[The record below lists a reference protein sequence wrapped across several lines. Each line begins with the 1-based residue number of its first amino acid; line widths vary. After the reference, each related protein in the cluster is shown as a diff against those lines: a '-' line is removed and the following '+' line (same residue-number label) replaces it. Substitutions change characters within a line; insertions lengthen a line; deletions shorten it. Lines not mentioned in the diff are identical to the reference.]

1 MARNYQVVF
10 NDGQWDLRVDGVPR
24 AISRHKSR
32 EEAIRVGTAA
42 AERLKVQLTIE
53 ADDEGEATVTSAAD
67 EDTAPP
73 SLAVA

>member
-53 ADDEGEATVTSAAD
+53 PDDGDETATPAAD
-67 EDTAPP
+67 EGSAPP
-73 SLAVA
+73 SLAAA